1 MLLFLLIALGTG
13 WSQSN
18 GGEPS
23 GDSDAQSPMPQVGS
37 EPDSASQMV
46 EPSLIPDLDQPSIET
61 PPAPSR
67 SYLLAGVEVSE
78 GAESNPSLI
87 SGPSS
92 QVSSVTNLVGSLSLL
107 KLQRRFKTAIN
118 YIGGDTLYSS
128 YGSLKLYNQPVQQLT
143 ADEHF
148 LWSRGQ
154 LSLNDS
160 FYYIGE
166 GKFASSSFGGSGAG
180 TPPSA
185 GESDFFGA
193 SQLGGVVQQ
202 AYIINASIATLTEA
216 LTPRSSAFLAGAYSI
231 ADYLGSGGED
241 LFNSRQ
247 VSIQAGYNYQLTRR
261 DQIGVAYG
269 YQTFEYPQNDVGKV
283 VANSLQ
289 FVYQRRVTG
298 CMDLEL
304 GGGPELTNLSGG
316 VSGKS
321 QQITATVQ
329 ASLRYRWEK
338 SSLNVSYN
346 RLVTAGSGY
355 FAGGISDIATLST
368 DRKISRSW
376 GVTLDGGY
384 TRVSGIGLTSSEIPG
399 NAYQYWFAGAA
410 VQRRLGR
417 SLSAF
422 ATYQFN
428 DQNFGSCGS
437 SKGCSPAAYAQVVSI
452 GLDWSIRPVRL
463 E

>member
-1 MLLFLLIALGTG
+1 MLLFLVFALGTG

-18 GGEPS
+18 GGEPPA
-23 GDSDAQSPMPQVGS
+23 DSDAQSPTPQVGP
-37 EPDSASQMV
+37 EPDSAPQMF
-46 EPSLIPDLDQPSIET
+46 EPFLVPDLDQSSIGT

-67 SYLLAGVEVSE
+67 SYLLAGVQVSE

-92 QVSSVTNLVGSLSLL
+92 QVSSVTNFVGTLSLL
-107 KLQRRFKTAIN
+107 KLRHRFKTAIN
-118 YIGGDTLYSS
+118 YAGGDTLYSS
-128 YGSLKLYNQPVQQLT
+128 YGSLRLYNQPVQQLDV
-143 ADEHF
+143 DEHF
-148 LWSRGQ
+148 LLGRGQ
-154 LSLNDS
+154 LTLNDS
-160 FYYIGE
+160 FYYVGE
-166 GKFASSSFGGSGAG
+166 GKFAASSLGGSGTGA
-180 TPPSA
+180 PPNA

-193 SQLGGVVQQ
+193 SQFGGVVQQ
-202 AYIINASIATLTEA
+202 AYIINASIATFTEA
-216 LTPRSSAFLAGAYSI
+216 LTPRSSAFLAGSYSI
-231 ADYLGSGGED
+231 ADYLGSDED

-247 VSIQAGYNYQLTRR
+247 VSTQAGYNYQLSRK
-261 DQIGVAYG
+261 DGIGAVYG

-298 CMDLEL
+298 RMDFAL
-304 GGGPELTNLSGG
+304 GGGPDLTNLNGG
-316 VSGKS
+316 ISGKS

-329 ASLRYRWEK
+329 ASVRYRWEK
-338 SSLNVSYN
+338 SNLNLSYN

-368 DRKISRSW
+368 DRRISRLW
-376 GVTLDGGY
+376 GATLDGGY
-384 TRVSGIGLTSSEIPG
+384 TRVSGIGLTSSQIPG
-399 NAYQYWFAGAA
+399 NAYKYWFAGAA

-422 ATYQFN
+422 ASYQFN

-437 SKGCSPAAYAQVVSI
+437 SNRCSPAAYAQVAAI
-452 GLDWSIRPVRL
+452 GFDWSIRPVRL